1 MSKVYLEDSTLTGI
15 ANAIRTKT
23 GESSTITPANM
34 ATEIESIPSG
44 GGYSYSGEWYVD
56 DLDSADKGPA
66 KFVSDNFPESLMS
79 VKWVAPKNVDSISWG
94 DVLNH
99 WSATDSRYYNN
110 DFYGRDATPPQEPQI
125 DSDTVNIGISKVF
138 NYKGNSSTL
147 RQRLYYHDDPVYG
160 HFKTRRIGI
169 VSIPSNIQYI
179 YPVDTGTGAQNLANN
194 VIVTLT
200 HPILMFENEQQL
212 PTFVN
217 VTSANGGS
225 GAYTCGDF
233 RKFSK
238 ITFLCKSRTQYDNCL
253 APYRSTNQIIWQTR
267 HSLTA
272 LDVVVK
278 DNLPINSTSAQKLE
292 ALDITYNAPYLD
304 FDGSTTNLS
313 LVYIS
318 GSDGSTVGTG
328 TYKLV
333 DSITGVESSTFTLTF
348 VEPVSDQYIKISFAE
363 DELLAAGA
371 TQSYVTNNC
380 TQPTATEESIDGHT
394 VYIIDFSGRPASNV
408 GHSLIKIKMSG
419 HATNSVK
426 LYYKALGAGAT
437 SYSILS
443 LFDIGVTPSYANWT
457 NYSASNGT
465 KFSIST
471 NYQSIDIPSKNSQL
485 GERVFYIDLGYVNY
499 TWNTGRA
506 VTFYFDADVI
516 LEQEAIE

>member
-1 MSKVYLEDSTLTGI
+1 MALTNKLTAI
-15 ANAIRTKT
+15 ANAIRAKT
-23 GESSTITPANM
+23 GKSAALSLDDM
-34 ATEIESIPSG
+34 VTEIGSISGG
-44 GGYSYSGEWYVD
+44 GGYSYTGEWYVD
-56 DLDSADKGPA
+56 DLDSVDKGP
-66 KFVSDNFPESLMS
+66 KISDPGYPESLMS

-99 WSATDSRYYNN
+99 WSATDSCRYNN
-110 DFYGRDATPPQEPQI
+110 DRYGADIVPPQEPQI
-125 DSDTVNIGISKVF
+125 DSDTTNIGISKVF

-160 HFKTRRIGI
+160 HFGSRRIG
-169 VSIPSNIQYI
+169 VVFIPSNIQYI
-179 YPVDTGTGAQNLANN
+179 YPVNTGTGAQNLAGN
-194 VIVTLT
+194 VFVTLT

-217 VTSANGGS
+217 VEGNNGGS
-225 GAYTCGDF
+225 AAYTYGDF
-233 RKFSK
+233 RRFSK

-272 LDVVVK
+272 LDVAVK
-278 DNLPINSTSAQKLE
+278 DNLPINSTSAQKLD

-318 GSDGSTVGTG
+318 GSDGSTVGDG
-328 TYKLV
+328 TFKLV

-394 VYIIDFSGRPASNV
+394 VYIIDFSGRPASRV

-426 LYYKALGAGAT
+426 LYYKALGIGALN
-437 SYSILS
+437 YSELS
-443 LFDIGVTPSYANWT
+443 FFDIGVTPSYTNWT
-457 NYSASNGT
+457 NYSASRG
-465 KFSIST
+465 KHFSMST
-471 NYQSIDIPSKNSQL
+471 AYQSIDIPSQNSQL
-485 GERVFYIDLGYVNY
+485 GEKVFYIDLGYANY
-499 TWNTGRA
+499 TWNNGRA
-506 VTFYFDADVI
+506 VKFYFDADVI